1 MTTARKMTLSI
12 IVPIAITLTD
22 NLSSIT
28 FIVMILIIMVLGIMI
43 IILMTFNITEL
54 IIRVT
59 VMPLSI
65 MPLIKMKLKHNVANQ
80 SIMILRR
87 MSLTTLMFSRMPFGP
102 LQLDIMTLNRM
113 LLI

>member
-1 MTTARKMTLSI
+1 MTLSI
-12 IVPIAITLTD
+12 IAPIAITLTD

-28 FIVMILIIMVLGIMI
+28 FIVMILIIMALGVMI
-43 IILMTFNITEL
+43 IIMMTFNITEL
-54 IIRVT
+54 IFRVN
-59 VMPLSI
+59 VIPLSI

-87 MSLTTLMFSRMPFGP
+87 MPLTTLMFSRMPFAT